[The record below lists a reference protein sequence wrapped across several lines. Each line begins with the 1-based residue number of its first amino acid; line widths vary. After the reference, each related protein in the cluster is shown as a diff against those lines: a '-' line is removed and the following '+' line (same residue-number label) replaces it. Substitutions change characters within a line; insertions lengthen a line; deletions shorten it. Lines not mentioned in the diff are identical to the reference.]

1 MNDTVTTTIPHYP
14 DPSKELLSPLTL
26 QNRISAVKDSLGWF
40 YPLERTPE
48 PSFEVCRPSLR
59 HVLLASSSDT
69 PWLFSSLEL
78 ASVSYR
84 KISSCQQLSS
94 PSICASA

>member
-1 MNDTVTTTIPHYP
+1 MNDTVTTTIPHYS
-14 DPSKELLSPLTL
+14 DPSKELLSPITL

-40 YPLERTPE
+40 YPLEPTPE

-69 PWLFSSLEL
+69 PRLFSSVEL
-78 ASVSYR
+78 ASISYG
-84 KISSCQQLSS
+84 
-94 PSICASA
+94 